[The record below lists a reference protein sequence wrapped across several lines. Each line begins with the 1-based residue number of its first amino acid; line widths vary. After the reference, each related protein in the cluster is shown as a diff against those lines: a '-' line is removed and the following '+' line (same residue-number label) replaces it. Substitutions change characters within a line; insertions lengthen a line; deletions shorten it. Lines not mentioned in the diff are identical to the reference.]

1 MGNYCSCFQ
10 TNTSNHT
17 KIALK
22 FPHGKLGIFYNPET
36 KKFEALTDINIWIES
51 LYKDKNWSNW
61 MIYNDECNFEKSKK
75 QGTTTLHVTHG
86 HCKGIVAWNDE
97 TISWLCH
104 SVPNFP
110 SEFSVNTISSIEK
123 SELIYGQSFQ
133 YVEIPFETDKLIM
146 IAQQLMI
153 MDACIY
159 QQKIQVSFP
168 KKQHKT
174 TNTIDICSGIIHI
187 AKSPSF
193 HIDIYSECIAERY
206 RSQWSVETWIR
217 GHHITKQCTMITD
230 IKYIEYE
237 NINYKESQDHSK
249 WAVSSDDYYW
259 IGDLNRMT
267 SQYSRGGGGFLCT
280 DKNIALAFRSLIRGV
295 PSPHDGVVKGVPS
308 PHDGVVKDH
317 NLRGVPPAH
326 DGDDSQI

>member
-36 KKFEALTDINIWIES
+36 KKFEALTDINSWIES

-61 MIYNDECNFEKSKK
+61 MIYNDECNFEKGKK
-75 QGTTTLHVTHG
+75 QGTLQGTLQSTTHHGGQG

-110 SEFSVNTISSIEK
+110 SEFSLNTISSIEK

-159 QQKIQVSFP
+159 QQKIPVSFP

-174 TNTIDICSGIIHI
+174 TNTIDICSGIVHI

-206 RSQWSVETWIR
+206 RSHWSVETWIR
-217 GHHITKQCTMITD
+217 GHHITKQCNMITD
-230 IKYIEYE
+230 VKYIEYE

-295 PSPHDGVVKGVPS
+295 PSPHDGEALPHILRGVPS
-308 PHDGVVKDH
+308 PHEGS
-317 NLRGVPPAH
+317 A
-326 DGDDSQI
+326 SQI

>member
-36 KKFEALTDINIWIES
+36 KKFEALNDINNWIES
-51 LYKDKNWSNW
+51 LYKEKHWSNW

-75 QGTTTLHVTHG
+75 QGGNHGGHG
-86 HCKGIVAWNDE
+86 HCKGIVAWNDQ

-110 SEFSVNTISSIEK
+110 SEFSSNTISSIEK

-133 YVEIPFETDKLIM
+133 YIEIPYETDKLIM

-159 QQKIQVSFP
+159 QQKIPVSFP
-168 KKQHKT
+168 KKQNKT
-174 TNTIDICSGIIHI
+174 TNTIDICSGIVHI

-206 RSQWSVETWIR
+206 RSHWSVETWIR
-217 GHHITKQCTMITD
+217 GHHITKQCDMITD
-230 IKYIEYE
+230 VKYIEYE

-280 DKNIALAFRSLIRGV
+280 DKNVAMAFRSLISAVPPARNGAALPTILV
-295 PSPHDGVVKGVPS
+295 PSPHDGVV
-308 PHDGVVKDH
+308 
-317 NLRGVPPAH
+317 PPACT
-326 DGDDSQI
+326 GAALPQI